1 MRITESIISRG
12 TQQYISGNA
21 EKVYRNQETI
31 STGKRVNRPSDDPA
45 AMAQI
50 LAFRKTIA
58 SIDQYSRNIGNAQS
72 ELNLAESNLA
82 DVGDLM
88 TRAKELLLAQ
98 VTDTASADTRK
109 IAAEEMKQI
118 RDEIMQIANTK
129 VGNRY
134 LFGGTQTS
142 LAPYDATS
150 DSPEYQ
156 GNDGSVQTMIAPG
169 VTMTTSPNGKAAFT
183 KDDLDTVKLLTDMMN
198 ALNAN
203 DTQTIN
209 DNLGKVD
216 QAMNLAIDARAD
228 VGAKLNR
235 LDTTASHW
243 DTVKL
248 NLTQGL
254 SNVED
259 ADMTEAISQL
269 NNWQTAYQA
278 SLSVSSKVFQQSL
291 VDFLR

>member
-1 MRITESIISRG
+1 
-12 TQQYISGNA
+12 
-21 EKVYRNQETI
+21 
-31 STGKRVNRPSDDPA
+31 
-45 AMAQI
+45 
-50 LAFRKTIA
+50 
-58 SIDQYSRNIGNAQS
+58 
-72 ELNLAESNLA
+72 
-82 DVGDLM
+82 M

>member
-12 TQQYISGNA
+12 TQRYISNNA

-50 LAFRKTIA
+50 LELRKTIA

-82 DVGDLM
+82 HVGDLM

-118 RDEIMQIANTK
+118 RDEIMQVANTK

-142 LAPYDATS
+142 LPPYDAAG
-150 DSPEYQ
+150 DPPMYQ

-169 VTMTTSPNGKAAFT
+169 VTMTTSPNGKSAFT
-183 KDDLDTVKLLTDMMN
+183 VDDLDTVKLLTDMMN

-228 VGAKLNR
+228 VGTKLNR

-254 SNVED
+254 SNIED